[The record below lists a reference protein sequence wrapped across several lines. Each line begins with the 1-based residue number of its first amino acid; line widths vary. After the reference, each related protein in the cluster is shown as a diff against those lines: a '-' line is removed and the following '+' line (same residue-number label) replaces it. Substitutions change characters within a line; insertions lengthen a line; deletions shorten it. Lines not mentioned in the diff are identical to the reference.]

1 MPILPRS
8 RRPLDERGPAR
19 TVYATHTVPDAGLR
33 NIYSDSVGGSRQ
45 PSGMS
50 EPADVDGESATDEE
64 RSLSSD
70 DIYDQLANRRRRYA
84 LHYLKQAGEAV
95 AVRDLAEQVA
105 AWENDTTVEELGA
118 QERKR
123 VYIAL
128 YQSHLPTMD
137 EEGIVEYDGEAGTV
151 ELGEEIAN
159 IDVYMEVVP
168 EEDIPWDLYYL
179 GLSGANGALL
189 LLAWLDVRPF
199 TAVPDLG
206 WAVVVLVSFAVSAF
220 VQLFYRRRMRL
231 GDEGPPPDLANG
243 E

>member
-1 MPILPRS
+1 MNN
-8 RRPLDERGPAR
+8 DVTVEDGPA
-19 TVYATHTVPDAGLR
+19 T
-33 NIYSDSVGGSRQ
+33 
-45 PSGMS
+45 
-50 EPADVDGESATDEE
+50 DGEA
-64 RSLSSD
+64 SLSSD

-84 LHYLKQAGEAV
+84 LHYLKQAGEPV

-105 AWENDTTVEELGA
+105 AWENDTTVAALGS

-137 EEGIVEYDGEAGTV
+137 AEGLVAYDDEAGRV
-151 ELGEEIAN
+151 ELTGEIAD

-168 EEDIPWDLYYL
+168 GDDIPWDLYYL
-179 GLSGANGALL
+179 GLSAANGALL

-206 WAVVVLVSFAVSAF
+206 WAVVVLVSFAASAF
-220 VQLFYRRRMRL
+220 VQSFYRRRMRL
-231 GDEGPPPDLANG
+231 GDEGPPPDLVNA

>member
-1 MPILPRS
+1 MG
-8 RRPLDERGPAR
+8 DQGTAEETPA
-19 TVYATHTVPDAGLR
+19 
-33 NIYSDSVGGSRQ
+33 S
-45 PSGMS
+45 
-50 EPADVDGESATDEE
+50 DGETNDSGES
-64 RSLSSD
+64 SLSGD
-70 DIYDQLANRRRRYA
+70 DIYDHLANRRRRYA
-84 LHYLKQAGEAV
+84 LHYLKQTGGSV

-105 AWENDTTVEELGA
+105 AWENETTIDELGS

-137 EEGIVEYDGEAGTV
+137 DEGMVAYDDEAGTV
-151 ELGEEIAN
+151 ELTGDIADTD
-159 IDVYMEVVP
+159 IYMEVVP

-179 GLSGANGALL
+179 GLSAANGALL
-189 LLAWLDVRPF
+189 ALAWFEVRPF

-206 WAVVVLVSFAVSAF
+206 WALVVLVSFAASAF

-231 GDEGPPPDLANG
+231 GDEGPPPDLASA